1 MGTESVLC
9 GIIMDVSSGKE
20 DKTMPE
26 ILAPAGGM
34 EQLVAAVRSGANAV
48 YLGVQDFNARRNAAN
63 FDSQTL
69 PQAVSYCHARNAKV
83 YVTVNIA
90 VLDSELE
97 MLERSADMI
106 ASSGADAVI
115 IQDPA
120 VLKLFRERYPTIKR
134 YASTQTAVHNVD
146 GALFLRDMGFDSV
159 VLARELTLDEM
170 RKICGAC
177 GIKTEAFIHGAHCM
191 SLSGACYLSS
201 MIGGRSGNRGLC
213 AQPCR
218 LDWRCGGCD
227 HVLSLKDMSLIS
239 HIREMADAGVDSF
252 KIEGRMKRPEYV
264 SAAVTAC
271 KNALLGEEYDISTL
285 RAVFSRSGFTD
296 GYLTGKRDA
305 SMFGY
310 RTKEDVTDASAVLGA
325 IASGYRNEAPL
336 VPVDMDFF
344 MDGSHS
350 VLTVTDGISTASA
363 EGAVPQTARTKS
375 TDEEAVRNSL
385 FKTGGTPFYAENITA
400 EIEEGLFLP
409 ASELNRMRRDALD
422 SLLEKRSAVT
432 PLEVS
437 TFAFPTYV
445 PYRSEKERPE
455 LWGRFYDPDTIPAGD
470 VLSRIIVPSDKVTP
484 ELISALGDR
493 LTVQLPAA
501 LFPEDEP
508 AMRQRLE
515 ALKQA
520 GAGSV
525 WADNIYGIK
534 LGKDLSLKVY
544 GGFGLNITNSPALT
558 SLEDLDLL
566 ALTVSFEIS
575 MKQVKGLGGKMPR
588 GIVTYGS
595 LPLMHYR
602 NCPVR
607 ASIGCAACREH
618 GSLTDRMDVSFPV
631 ECCEKKFSTLLNSV
645 PLHIAERDLTGLDF
659 SLLWFTRETL
669 SEVKTVIDDFKGCRK
684 TARRRT
690 SGLYYREL
698 L

>member
-1 MGTESVLC
+1 
-9 GIIMDVSSGKE
+9 
-20 DKTMPE
+20 MPE

-63 FDSQTL
+63 FDNETL
-69 PQAVSYCHARNAKV
+69 PRAVSYCHARNVRV

-90 VLDSELE
+90 VLDSEFG

-106 ASSGADAVI
+106 AASGADAVI
-115 IQDPA
+115 IQDLS
-120 VLKLFRERYPTIKR
+120 VLRLFREKYPSIKR

-146 GALFLRDMGFDSV
+146 GALFLRDAGFDSV

-170 RKICGAC
+170 RTICSAC

-218 LDWRCGGCD
+218 LDWRCGSCD

-271 KNALLGEEYDISTL
+271 KNALLGQEYDIDTL

-310 RTKEDVTDASAVLGA
+310 RTKEDVTDASSVLGT
-325 IASGYRNEAPL
+325 IASGYRNESPL
-336 VPVDMDFF
+336 VPVGMDIVI
-344 MDGSHS
+344 DESRS
-350 VLTVTDGISTASA
+350 ELSVTDGIRTVSA
-363 EGAVPQTARTKS
+363 AGPVSQAARTKAIDAE
-375 TDEEAVRNSL
+375 TVRNSL
-385 FKTGGTPFYAENITA
+385 SKTGGTPFYAESIDTRIA
-400 EIEEGLFLP
+400 DGLFLP
-409 ASELNRMRRDALD
+409 ASELNSMRRNALD
-422 SLLEKRSAVT
+422 KLLNIRSAVV
-432 PLEVS
+432 PHEAHPFS
-437 TFAFPTYV
+437 FPGYV
-445 PYRSEKERPE
+445 PYSSGKEIPE
-455 LWGRFYDPDTIPAGD
+455 LWGRFYDPGTTPGGCSLD
-470 VLSRIIVPSDKVTP
+470 RIIVPADKVTP
-484 ELISALGDR
+484 DLIAGFGER
-493 LTVQLPAA
+493 LTVQLPTA
-501 LFPEDEP
+501 LFPQDEP
-508 AMRQRLE
+508 AMRERIIS
-515 ALKQA
+515 LKQA

-534 LGKDLSLKVY
+534 LGNDLGMDVY
-544 GGFGLNITNSPALT
+544 GGFGLNITNSAAV
-558 SLEDLDLL
+558 SAMKDLGLS

-575 MKQVKGLGGKMPR
+575 MKQVAGLGGDIPR
-588 GIVTYGS
+588 GIVTYGN

-607 ASIGCAACREH
+607 ASIGCAACRER
-618 GSLTDRMDVSFPV
+618 GSLTDRKDISFPV

-645 PLHIAERDLTGLDF
+645 PLHIAERDLRGLDF
-659 SLLWFTRETL
+659 SLLWFTRETAADVREII
-669 SEVKTVIDDFKGCRK
+669 SDFRSGKKTSRP
-684 TARRRT
+684 RT

>member
-1 MGTESVLC
+1 
-9 GIIMDVSSGKE
+9 
-20 DKTMPE
+20 MPE

-115 IQDPA
+115 IQDLA
-120 VLKLFRERYPTIKR
+120 VLRLFREKYPTIKR

-218 LDWRCGGCD
+218 LDWRCGSCD
-227 HVLSLKDMSLIS
+227 HVLSLKDMSLIG

-271 KNALLGEEYDISTL
+271 KNALLGEEYDTETL

-310 RTKEDVTDASAVLGA
+310 RTKEDVTDASAVLGT

-336 VPVDMDFF
+336 VPVDMDLV
-344 MDGSHS
+344 MENSRS
-350 VLTVTDGISTASA
+350 MLTVTDGISTVSA
-363 EGAVPQTARTKS
+363 EGSVPQAARTKS
-375 TDEEAVRNSL
+375 TDEETVRNSL
-385 FKTGGTPFYAENITA
+385 TKTGGTPFYAENITA
-400 EIEEGLFLP
+400 EIEKGLFLP
-409 ASELNRMRRDALD
+409 ASELNRMRRDTLD
-422 SLLEKRSAVT
+422 CLLEKRSEIT
-432 PLEVS
+432 PHEARPFS
-437 TFAFPTYV
+437 FSSYV
-445 PYRSEKERPE
+445 PYRSEKEKPE

-470 VLSRIIVPSDKVTP
+470 DISRVIVPSDKVTP
-484 ELISALGDR
+484 ELISSLGDR

-508 AMRQRLE
+508 AMSQRLT

-525 WADNIYGIK
+525 WTDNIYGIK
-534 LGKDLSLKVY
+534 LGKDLGLAVY
-544 GGFGLNITNSPALT
+544 GGFGLNITNSSALT
-558 SLEDLDLL
+558 GLEALDLA

-575 MKQVKGLGGKMPR
+575 MKQVKGLGGKLPR

-607 ASIGCAACREH
+607 ASIGCAACRGH
-618 GSLTDRMDVSFPV
+618 GSVTDRMDVSFPV

-659 SLLWFTRETL
+659 SLLWFTRETS
-669 SEVKTVIDDFKGCRK
+669 SEVRTVIDDFNYCRK
-684 TARRRT
+684 TSRPRT
-690 SGLYYREL
+690 SGLYFREL